1 MRRRQSGSDGGL
13 LFAYMEI
20 DGLEWRL
27 MAIWPRLLLLEKSVV
42 GS

>member
-27 MAIWPRLLLLEKSVV
+27 MAIWPRLLEKNVV